1 MPPPPLPFF
10 SGLTVTASETTD
22 GLLAIRPLRGHGFV
36 APAGTRVLYLPTVS
50 LIRAQVRRL
59 ADPAWSVIEFAGE
72 FSRVERPSPTVLE
85 AVGSEDAD
93 ALVRGLNARFGL
105 PRTPR
110 RCGTE
115 ELREAQEVEFVEVV
129 GIYAPG
135 HFEAA
140 NFEGL
145 QLTGELVAR
154 AGLVSGRR
162 YRVTAIFRPG
172 LARGGGMPR
181 PVGYSGPLLHV
192 QSVTPEERAGGVVMA
207 GLEVAACSSLGSL
220 REHHQ
225 EAAVVFVVGGASRRA
240 GETPIVGE
248 WSRETGVALVVLDGM
263 GGQSTGDIAC
273 EMALSGFAA
282 GLQEALPTGGEARA
296 LWLKDRVAR
305 VSQHLKVS
313 SQGERGAAVAVAL
326 VVADELHLVHLGHVR
341 ISMFRAGQL
350 RALTV
355 DHLLRNDALAAG
367 VDAEQLAA
375 IPDDI
380 LTRGL
385 GWSEP
390 ELVEVTSVAL
400 REDDVLLLTS
410 CGVHSTLREGEVAR
424 ILGEAGAVGA
434 SCAALV
440 AAADRAARPE
450 RNDNISVIV
459 ARVRG
464 G

>member
-1 MPPPPLPFF
+1 
-10 SGLTVTASETTD
+10 
-22 GLLAIRPLRGHGFV
+22 
-36 APAGTRVLYLPTVS
+36 
-50 LIRAQVRRL
+50 
-59 ADPAWSVIEFAGE
+59 
-72 FSRVERPSPTVLE
+72 
-85 AVGSEDAD
+85 
-93 ALVRGLNARFGL
+93 
-105 PRTPR
+105 
-110 RCGTE
+110 
-115 ELREAQEVEFVEVV
+115 
-129 GIYAPG
+129 
-135 HFEAA
+135 
-140 NFEGL
+140 
-145 QLTGELVAR
+145 
-154 AGLVSGRR
+154 
-162 YRVTAIFRPG
+162 
-172 LARGGGMPR
+172 MPR
-181 PVGYSGPLLHV
+181 PVGYSGPSLHV
-192 QSVTPEERAGGVVMA
+192 QSVAPEERVEGVAMA
-207 GLEVAACSSLGSL
+207 PVVGPGLEVAACSSLGSL

-225 EAAVVFVVGGASRRA
+225 EAAAVFVVGGASRRA
-240 GETPIVGE
+240 GETPLVGE

-282 GLQEALPTGGEARA
+282 GLEEALPTGEEARA
-296 LWLKDRVAR
+296 LWLKDRVVR

-341 ISMFRAGQL
+341 ISIVRAGQL

-400 REDDVLLLTS
+400 REDDVLLLAS

-424 ILGEAGAVGA
+424 ILCEAGAVGA